1 MTTTTRRTIDVVA
14 NVTGDQIAA
23 DTALRDKLDSLD
35 AVEVTMGLEEEF
47 GIELDEEAVMQCV
60 TVADLVKLVEARL

>member
-1 MTTTTRRTIDVVA
+1 MTTTTRTIAVVS

-23 DTALRDKLDSLD
+23 DTVLRDKMDSLD
-35 AVEVTMGLEEEF
+35 AVEVTMDLEEEF